1 MRPIKTPKFIL
12 PRLLKLFTVITV
24 IVSGIGYAGWQSRH
38 LITGPE
44 LTIASQPQVVQS
56 GRVIMLSGVAENV
69 TSLTLNGRP
78 IMTDRAGNFT
88 EGIVLENGDSVVSLD
103 ARDRFGREVH
113 WETPVVY
120 VEETSVATLS
130 K

>member
-12 PRLLKLFTVITV
+12 PRLLQLFTVLMV
-24 IVSGIGYAGWQSRH
+24 IVSGVGYGAWQGRH

-44 LTIASQPQVVQS
+44 LTIASEPEVVQS
-56 GRVIMLSGVAENV
+56 GRVIMLSGIAENV

-88 EGIVLENGDSVVSLD
+88 EGIVLENGYSVVSLD

>member
-12 PRLLKLFTVITV
+12 PRLLQLFTVLTV
-24 IVSGIGYAGWQSRH
+24 IVSGIGYGAWQGRH
-38 LITGPE
+38 LIIGPE

-88 EGIVLENGDSVVSLD
+88 EGIVLENGYSVVSLD

-120 VEETSVATLS
+120 VEETAVATLS

>member
-1 MRPIKTPKFIL
+1 VVL
-12 PRLLKLFTVITV
+12 VIS
-24 IVSGIGYAGWQSRH
+24 SGLAYAGWQSRH
-38 LITGPE
+38 LLIGPE
-44 LTIASQPQVVQS
+44 LTIDSEPEVVQT

-78 IMTDRAGNFT
+78 IVTDRNGNFT
-88 EGIVLENGDSVVSLD
+88 EGIVLENGYSVVSID
-103 ARDRFGREVH
+103 AHDRFGRTVH

-120 VEETSVATLS
+120 VEEPAVAQAKETNWQ

>member
-1 MRPIKTPKFIL
+1 MTIP
-12 PRLLKLFTVITV
+12 
-24 IVSGIGYAGWQSRH
+24 AE
-38 LITGPE
+38 PE
-44 LTIASQPQVVQS
+44 VVQS

-78 IMTDRAGNFT
+78 IVTDLDGNFA
-88 EGIVLENGDSVVSLD
+88 EGIVLENGYSVVSLD
-103 ARDRFGREVH
+103 ARDRFGRAVH

-120 VEETSVATLS
+120 VDETSVATLS

>member
-1 MRPIKTPKFIL
+1 
-12 PRLLKLFTVITV
+12 
-24 IVSGIGYAGWQSRH
+24 
-38 LITGPE
+38 
-44 LTIASQPQVVQS
+44 
-56 GRVIMLSGVAENV
+56 MLSGVAENV

-88 EGIVLENGDSVVSLD
+88 EGIVLENGYSVVSLD

-120 VEETSVATLS
+120 VEETAVATLS

>member
-24 IVSGIGYAGWQSRH
+24 MVSGIGYAGWQSRH

-44 LTIASQPQVVQS
+44 LTIVAEPEVVQS

-88 EGIVLENGDSVVSLD
+88 EGIVLENGYSVVSLD

>member
-44 LTIASQPQVVQS
+44 LTIVAEPEVVQS

-88 EGIVLENGDSVVSLD
+88 EGIVLENGYSVVSLD